1 MSAPQTPEQAPAGA
15 QARPGPVRQPP
26 SPPDLLPSTANPAPD
41 QLGLRAAVIVFLSFA
56 LAYFFSTL
64 VRAITAT
71 ISPALSLELA
81 LNARDLGL
89 LAGGY
94 FFGFAL
100 TQLPLGKWLD
110 RYGPRRVILAFLSL
124 AVLGCMAFAMATS
137 FSGLLAARVLTG
149 MGVSA
154 CLMAPLTGYRRWL
167 APAAQ
172 MRANSWMLM
181 TGSLGMV
188 AATLPVQW
196 LMPLMGWRGLF
207 WALAALI
214 VLSMVGIA
222 AAVPPWR
229 QATKPA
235 GVGATPPGYSLVAR
249 HPYFRQMVP
258 LGFVNYGGMVAVQT
272 LWAGPWMVN
281 VAGYTPQQSAAGLF
295 GINLSMLFAFWLWGV
310 VNPKLVQRGLP
321 AERLIAWG
329 VPLSLGVL
337 AVNVLLGAGAGWP
350 LWALFCV
357 CCSVMALC
365 QPAVAL
371 ALPAEAAGRALSA
384 YNLAIFCGVFAAQW
398 GIGLLVDGFSA
409 LGLSEPDRYRAA
421 LGVFWLCSVLAYLGF
436 LRPYLRSQAQDANRQ
451 PG

>member
-1 MSAPQTPEQAPAGA
+1 MSVPKSRPDAQAGA
-15 QARPGPVRQPP
+15 PKRPGPERYLPA
-26 SPPDLLPSTANPAPD
+26 SPVPSTTGANPAGQ

-81 LNARDLGL
+81 LSAQDLGL

-94 FFGFAL
+94 FLGFAL
-100 TQLPLGKWLD
+100 TQLPLGNWLD
-110 RYGPRRVILAFLSL
+110 RYGPRRIILAFLSL
-124 AVLGCMAFAMATS
+124 AVLGCMAFALATS

-222 AAVPPWR
+222 AAVPAWR
-229 QATKPA
+229 PVAAQQGA
-235 GVGATPPGYSLVAR
+235 GTTPPGYGLIGR
-249 HPYFRQMVP
+249 HPYFRQMLP
-258 LGFVNYGGMVAVQT
+258 IGFVNYGGMVAVQT
-272 LWAGPWMVN
+272 LWAGPWMVK

-295 GINLSMLFAFWLWGV
+295 GINLSMLCAFWLWGL

-357 CCSVMALC
+357 CSSVMALC

-384 YNLAIFCGVFAAQW
+384 YNLAIFAGVFATQW
-398 GIGLLVDGFSA
+398 GIGLVIDAFSA
-409 LGLSEPDRYRAA
+409 LGLSEPDRFRAA
-421 LGVFWLCSVLAYLGF
+421 MGVFWLCCVLAYLGF
-436 LRPYLRSQAQDANRQ
+436 LRAYVRSRTCEAAAQH
-451 PG
+451 G